1 MIAII
6 EGTALPG
13 VITII
18 TRTRRSPELS
28 SYQAGKE
35 KGSLAAPF
43 FLFYCVVSEAR

>member
-6 EGTALPG
+6 EGTALAG

-18 TRTRRSPELS
+18 TRTRRSPDLNS
-28 SYQAGKE
+28 SSWKE

-43 FLFYCVVSEAR
+43 FLFCCVVSEAR